1 MLLRIFDLPRQMAIA
16 SIDKH
21 ICLFNLSC
29 EILETLKAHQV
40 KEKIPNKRLDD
51 NGDG

>member
-1 MLLRIFDLPRQMAIA
+1 MLLRIFDLPRQMVIA
-16 SIDKH
+16 STDKH
-21 ICLFNLSC
+21 ICLFNPSC
-29 EILETLKAHQV
+29 GILETLKTHQV